1 MRNRSSLGAVAL
13 MALALAVGALLVSAS
28 TVSAHARRESSTPG
42 TSEVVA
48 TSPPSVEI
56 IFTQEIQRISGT
68 YGIDV
73 TDEAGADVTAGD
85 AVIDDIDRTKMS
97 VALQPN
103 LPDGRYVVM
112 FRNVSDADGDAFEAG
127 FAFYVG
133 VEPTDEQLAEDALLE
148 PPEVS
153 ATQTFEAGGE
163 TPSGTPP
170 PSSSPGATPDPP
182 VNGDDDGGG
191 SNTAVIVIVV
201 IAAAAVGIALGFAAY
216 RFLRSSG

>member
-13 MALALAVGALLVSAS
+13 MALAFAVGALLVTAS

-73 TDEAGADVTAGD
+73 TDEAGADATAGD

-103 LPDGRYVVM
+103 LPNGRYVVM

-163 TPSGTPP
+163 TPS
-170 PSSSPGATPDPP
+170 SSPGATPAPP
-182 VNGDDDGGG
+182 VDSDDDGGG
-191 SNTAVIVIVV
+191 NNTAVVVIVV
-201 IAAAAVGIALGFAAY
+201 IAAAAIGIGLGFAAY